1 MLEAERAAL
10 ATEAY
15 HNSLSIL
22 EREMGVLLQ
31 YLTNIG
37 TQAALLGGF
46 VFGSLATEVVKA
58 GEDGQVAAWFE
69 GLFLGAFA
77 FSFGMMMYTVLISTL
92 SASLG
97 PTMALKGKD
106 GSAMRLAIQH
116 MRRDKQLVMRA
127 FFAGTFAFL
136 AVIIMQVW
144 LIVHDDDLAQ
154 FIAVALVLVACIL
167 FTLWSIRK
175 IFRQYTVEQSSGS
188 PGQGVV
194 TGAEFL
200 NKAARTTATSAAQSI
215 TTTKA

>member
-1 MLEAERAAL
+1 MRAARSLL
-10 ATEAY
+10 A
-15 HNSLSIL
+15 
-22 EREMGVLLQ
+22 VC
-31 YLTNIG
+31 
-37 TQAALLGGF
+37 F

-69 GLFLGAFA
+69 GLFLGASA

>member
-69 GLFLGAFA
+69 GLFLGASA
-77 FSFGMMMYTVLISTL
+77 FSFGMMMYTVRC
-92 SASLG
+92 G
-97 PTMALKGKD
+97 GALLRP
-106 GSAMRLAIQH
+106 SVIQQCRVRWW
-116 MRRDKQLVMRA
+116 RR
-127 FFAGTFAFL
+127 
-136 AVIIMQVW
+136 
-144 LIVHDDDLAQ
+144 
-154 FIAVALVLVACIL
+154 
-167 FTLWSIRK
+167 
-175 IFRQYTVEQSSGS
+175 
-188 PGQGVV
+188 
-194 TGAEFL
+194 
-200 NKAARTTATSAAQSI
+200 
-215 TTTKA
+215 